1 MKSGAAVLA
10 FAFLATSAFAAELV
24 APIEFVPKYSDRHD
38 ARPIVFAPDESYSD
52 DGEAHSGAAKFEMHH
67 RPGSRYGIE
76 FSGCGGSFEV
86 VINDHSVCCL
96 SSPPYQCDITP
107 FVRVG
112 ENELVVE
119 TLDETSFIPTAGEL
133 FELKVE
139 PRPTTV
145 SEIMS
150 VDRVAIRFKPPCV
163 VTGVVAFA
171 HAFIN
176 DTAVLVDEFDPNGP
190 GTYMS
195 GAMPEVPKSVR
206 VGYDRLRAGDRVEV
220 VGMVDPLIV
229 RQGVVAARITR
240 IGQAELPPPP
250 LTRLRDL
257 AGGRRSN
264 TRVRF
269 EGTVGEFKRIP
280 AFESEVPELSLE
292 TDEGPLRV
300 HGISEEAIRSHA
312 GERVYVDGVMMPY
325 VSSSGI
331 ELAPVL
337 EAIGDESIHPV
348 PGWSRLVAGAT
359 AVLRAVALGASV
371 PLLVA
376 FVWLLLERRRRRI
389 RDRAIAEERR
399 RIAAELHD
407 SISQYLAGTR
417 LLLRNVV
424 AVESTLPP
432 EQKEALAAA
441 CEMLDLSRIEVGNA
455 IHNLRNDEILTM
467 RLDEILALYARRISA
482 SRVVDM
488 ESSLEPLPR
497 GIATEVK
504 GDIMAVVQEA
514 VTNAVRH
521 GKASKVRISSGRG
534 EGGGFRVTV
543 ENDGRAFD
551 SAVSGEG
558 MPGHLGLDGMR
569 ERGRRSGFTV
579 SFRDGGEWRAVIVE
593 ERK

>member
-1 MKSGAAVLA
+1 MKFGVAILALA
-10 FAFLATSAFAAELV
+10 FPVSTAFAV
-24 APIEFVPKYSDRHD
+24 ALTDPLEIEPKYANRHY
-38 ARPIVFAPDESYSD
+38 ARPIVFASGDSEAE
-52 DGEAHSGAAKFEMHH
+52 DGAVHSMSAKFEMHN
-67 RPGSRYGIE
+67 RPGTRYGID
-76 FSGCGGSFEV
+76 FAGAGGSFEV
-86 VINDHSVCCL
+86 VLNDKSVGTL
-96 SSPPYQCDITP
+96 SSPPYICDITP
-107 FVRVG
+107 FMRVG

-119 TLDETSFIPTAGEL
+119 TVDEDSFLPTAGDL
-133 FELKVE
+133 VELKVE

-145 SEIMS
+145 AEIMS

-176 DTAVLVDEFDPNGP
+176 DTAVLVDENDPNGI
-190 GTYMS
+190 GMYMS

-206 VGYDRLRAGDRVEV
+206 VGYDRLRVGDRVEV
-220 VGMVDPLIV
+220 IGVVDPLIV
-229 RQGVVAARITR
+229 RQGVTAARITK
-240 IGQAELPPPP
+240 IGQAKLPPPP
-250 LTRLRDL
+250 LTRLSDVVDSKK
-257 AGGRRSN
+257 SN

-269 EGTVGEFKRIP
+269 EGIVGEVKMIP
-280 AFESEVPELSLE
+280 AFEHKMPELVLE

-300 HGISEEAIRSHA
+300 HGLSEETIRGFA
-312 GERVYVDGVMMPY
+312 GEMVYIDGVMMPY

-337 EAIGDESIHPV
+337 EAIGDESIHLL
-348 PGWSRLVAGAT
+348 PGWNRWVAGAT
-359 AVLRAVALGASV
+359 AFFRTAAIVTSV

-376 FVWLLLERRRRRI
+376 FFWLLLERRRKRI
-389 RDRAIAEERR
+389 RDLAVADERR

-407 SISQYLAGTR
+407 SISQYIAGTQ

-424 AVESTLPP
+424 AVESSLPP
-432 EQKEALAAA
+432 EQKEALTAA
-441 CEMLDLSRIEVGNA
+441 CEMLDLSRIEVSNA

-482 SRVVDM
+482 SRAVAM
-488 ESSLEPLPR
+488 ESRLEPLSG

-504 GDIMAVVQEA
+504 GDVMAVVQEA

-521 GKASKVRISSGRG
+521 GKAANVRITCGKG
-534 EGGGFRVTV
+534 ENGGFRVSI

-551 SAVSGEG
+551 PVASAGG
-558 MPGHLGLDGMR
+558 PGHFGLEGMR
-569 ERGRRSGFTV
+569 ERGMRSGFSV
-579 SFRDGGEWRAVIVE
+579 SFRDDGEWRCVILE